1 MIDHCVIKFI
11 SSKFLESKS
20 ISSISLIFC
29 KLNFISVK
37 QMKYHVRNDSRS
49 LEIELCYD
57 SDDLTTVRTV
67 KTVIELLRYIK
78 NIHYLLRI

>member
-1 MIDHCVIKFI
+1 
-11 SSKFLESKS
+11 
-20 ISSISLIFC
+20 
-29 KLNFISVK
+29 
-37 QMKYHVRNDSRS
+37 MKYHVRNDSRS

-67 KTVIELLRYIK
+67 KIVIELLRYIK